1 MNIFEPGVVP
11 GDEDI
16 MGQLELGRH
25 MKSLVINNFK
35 ERNKILTTAD

>member
-25 MKSLVINNFK
+25 MKSLVIK
-35 ERNKILTTAD
+35 ERNKIVTTAD